1 MKRIVVV
8 AILVMLAS
16 GPIVAEDITDNWSSY
31 FEAGDT
37 SVSLGVGFGAWSL
50 FSIAT
55 YPGIE
60 QTIMDFK
67 IADVVPMSIG
77 AAIKGVANIYAGS
90 GYAGVNVGAGLFV
103 PFHFSLRGLDIPP
116 LQSIRYLCCPRHRLQ
131 LRPRQLLR
139 KPVPT
144 RVRHLRRIQLLR
156 ERQFRCLRRGNLL
169 GLLQWRNYR
178 SSAEAVTLEAEG

>member
-103 PFHFSLRGLDIPP
+103 PFHFSLRGLDIPLFNRFDIYVAP
-116 LQSIRYLCCPRHRLQ
+116 GIGFNFDLGNYYANPFRLGFVTYDGFNYFVNDSFAVFVEG
-131 LRPRQLLR
+131 PYWDYYSGATIGVLL
-139 KPVPT
+139 K
-144 RVRHLRRIQLLR
+144 L
-156 ERQFRCLRRGNLL
+156 
-169 GLLQWRNYR
+169 
-178 SSAEAVTLEAEG
+178 